1 MKPHIFVDE
10 SKVGGYTLVA
20 ACVVPSDLA
29 DTRRLMRGLLLPGQR
44 RLHFSDERDSRRRQ
58 ILDTIHASGVRSRIY
73 ACRSKA
79 ELTARQAC
87 LAKVAADAAEMSAEL
102 IVIERD
108 DSTMS
113 HDRRTLFQHL
123 RGSELRYEHK
133 RPYEDSLLWIPDA
146 VAWSWTKG
154 GVWRKRIEDA
164 VEAVEQLH
172 L

>member
-1 MKPHIFVDE
+1 MRPHIFVDE

-20 ACVVPSDLA
+20 ACVVPPELA
-29 DTRRLMRGLLLPGQR
+29 DARKLMRGLLLPGQR

-58 ILDTIHASGVRSRIY
+58 ILDTICASGITSRIY
-73 ACRSKA
+73 TCRSKA
-79 ELTARQAC
+79 ELAARQAC
-87 LAKVAADAAEMSAEL
+87 LARLAADAQEMSAEL

-123 RGSELRYEHK
+123 RGSTLRYEHK

-146 VAWSWTKG
+146 IAWSWTKG
-154 GVWRKRIEDA
+154 GPWRKRIERA
-164 VEAVEQLH
+164 VEAVETLH